1 MMDQISHYKI
11 LEKIGEGGM
20 GIVYRA
26 EDTRLKRI
34 VAIKFLPRQAVMH
47 EEDKARFVREARASA
62 LLDHSN
68 ICTVYEIDEIEGQT
82 FIVMAY
88 LEGILLKDKI
98 KNEKFSVDDAL
109 NIGVQLADG
118 LSEAHA
124 KGIIHRDIKA
134 SNIMISSKGQAK
146 IMDFGLAKSSQLTQI
161 TTSGTRMGT
170 VAYMSP
176 EQAKGAE
183 ADFRSDIWSLG
194 VVLYEMLSGKL
205 PFPGENIH
213 AVMYAILN
221 EEPIPVLNLRADIP
235 PELAW
240 IIRKA
245 MTKDLNS
252 RYQGMKEMLSDLRT
266 LKKDTGSLLTETL
279 PTYIRQKGKK
289 PKLFRITA
297 IAAVLVIVAAVSFI
311 LLNKISPP
319 SQKSIA
325 VLPFKDLSQERDQEY
340 FCDGMTEAIIG
351 NLSKIEGFRVISRTS
366 VMRYKNTEKNIKEIG
381 KELGVSAILEGSV
394 QREEHQLRLTAQLI
408 NVEDDSHIWS
418 EIYNRRLQS
427 VFEVQD
433 ELSKSIAK
441 ALEIKLTPQNIEE
454 FAKNRTTSVEAYE
467 YYLKG
472 IFHINNKY
480 INSGSEPDFEAGIE
494 FFSKSIEL
502 DTKYALAYYGL
513 AWAYEARY
521 VFTRDE
527 KFRDLVIENCKKAF
541 QFEPGLPEAN
551 AAIGWV
557 YFERKDYDNGYKSF
571 KKALSSKISNSEIYH
586 MSAVFLEGLG
596 LHEQAIK
603 MNDRALE
610 LDPIYLYTYVNRA
623 WDYIAIGDLES
634 AQKDYETARKLA
646 PKNASILRGSSYL
659 ATMMGDY
666 VLSEN
671 FIREADKIETG
682 KTGAVKALLMAIRD
696 KNKEALKLLKDDR
709 ILALLGM
716 KNEALGYLEKT
727 IEKGGYKE
735 YQYSYPALL
744 NSVFYRSL
752 KNDVRYKHILEAQKK
767 LYESR
772 LKKYGDL

>member
-1 MMDQISHYKI
+1 MDQISHYKI

-20 GIVYRA
+20 GVVYKA

-47 EEDKARFVREARASA
+47 DEDKARFVREARASA

-98 KNEKFSVDDAL
+98 KKEKLSIDDAL
-109 NIGVQLADG
+109 NIGVQIADG

-124 KGIIHRDIKA
+124 KGIVHRDIKS
-134 SNIMISSKGQAK
+134 SNIMISSKEQAK

-176 EQAKGAE
+176 EQAKGEE

-221 EEPIPVLNLRADIP
+221 EEPIPVQNLRTDIP

-252 RYQGMKEMLSDLRT
+252 RYQGMKEMLSDLRA

-279 PTYIRQKGKK
+279 PTYIRQKRKT
-289 PKLFRITA
+289 PKLFRI
-297 IAAVLVIVAAVSFI
+297 IAVAAALLIIVGISFI
-311 LLNKISPP
+311 LLSRISPP

-325 VLPFKDLSQERDQEY
+325 VLPFKDLSQEKDQEF

-381 KELGVSAILEGSV
+381 KELSVSAILEGSV
-394 QREEHQLRLTAQLI
+394 QREDHLLRLTAQLI

-472 IFHINNKY
+472 IFYVNSKY
-480 INSGSEPDFEAGIE
+480 INSGNDPDFEAGVE
-494 FFSKSIEL
+494 FFNKAIAL
-502 DTKYALAYYGL
+502 DSKYALAYYGL
-513 AWAYEARY
+513 AWAYEAKY

-527 KFRDLVIENCKKAF
+527 KFRNLVIENCKKAF
-541 QFEPGLPEAN
+541 QFKPDLPEAN

-557 YFERKDYDNGYKSF
+557 YFERRDYDNAYKSF
-571 KKALSSKISNSEIYH
+571 KKALASKTSNSEIYH

-603 MNDRALE
+603 MNNRAIE
-610 LDPIYLYTYVNRA
+610 LDPIYLYTYINRA
-623 WDYIAIGDLES
+623 WDYIVTGDLKS
-634 AQKDYETARKLA
+634 AQKDYEMARKLA
-646 PKNASILRGSSYL
+646 PRNVGVLRGSSYL
-659 ATMMGDY
+659 ATMMGNY
-666 VLSEN
+666 ALSEK
-671 FIREADKIETG
+671 FIMEADEIETG
-682 KTGAVKALLMAIRD
+682 KTVAAKALLMAARN

-716 KNEALGYLEKT
+716 KNEALDYLGKT
-727 IEKGGYKE
+727 IENGGYKE
-735 YQYSYPALL
+735 YQYSYLALL
-744 NSVFYRSL
+744 NSVFYRSI
-752 KNDVRYKHILEAQKK
+752 KDDIRFKQILAAQKK
-767 LYESR
+767 IHESR
-772 LKKYGDL
+772 VKKYGNL

>member
-1 MMDQISHYKI
+1 MDQISHYKI

-20 GIVYRA
+20 GVVYKA

-34 VAIKFLPRQAVMH
+34 VAIKFLPRQAVMR

-98 KNEKFSVDDAL
+98 KKEKLSIDDAL
-109 NIGVQLADG
+109 NIGVQIADG

-124 KGIIHRDIKA
+124 KGIVHRDIKS
-134 SNIMISSKGQAK
+134 SNIMISSKEQAK

-176 EQAKGAE
+176 EQAKGEE

-221 EEPIPVLNLRADIP
+221 EEPIPVQNLRTDIP

-252 RYQGMKEMLSDLRT
+252 RYQGMKEMLSDLRA
-266 LKKDTGSLLTETL
+266 LKKDTGSLLTETI
-279 PTYIRQKGKK
+279 PTYVGQKAKK
-289 PKLFRITA
+289 PKLVQI
-297 IAAVLVIVAAVSFI
+297 AVLVAVFLIAATVIFI

-325 VLPFKDLSQERDQEY
+325 VLPFKDLSQDKDQEF

-381 KELGVSAILEGSV
+381 KELSVSAILEGSV
-394 QREEHQLRLTAQLI
+394 QREDHLLRLTAQLI

-441 ALEIKLTPQNIEE
+441 ALKIKLTPQNIEE

-472 IFHINNKY
+472 IFYINSKY
-480 INSGSEPDFEAGIE
+480 INSGNDPDFEAGVE
-494 FFSKSIEL
+494 FFNKAIAL
-502 DTKYALAYYGL
+502 DAKYALAYYGL

-527 KFRDLVIENCKKAF
+527 KFRNLVIDNCKKAF
-541 QFEPGLPEAN
+541 QFEPDLPEAN

-557 YFERKDYDNGYKSF
+557 YFERKDYDNAYKSF
-571 KKALSSKISNSEIYH
+571 KTALSSKTSNSEIYH

-603 MNDRALE
+603 MNKRALE
-610 LDPIYLYTYVNRA
+610 LDPLYLYTYVNRA
-623 WDYIAIGDLES
+623 WDYIATGDLES
-634 AQKDYETARKLA
+634 AQKDYEAARKLA

-659 ATMMGDY
+659 TIMMGDY
-666 VLSEN
+666 ASSER
-671 FIREADKIETG
+671 FIAEAEKIEPG
-682 KTGAVKALLMAIRD
+682 KAGKVKALLSAARS
-696 KNKEALKLLKDDR
+696 KNKEALKLFQDDR
-709 ILALLGM
+709 IFALLGM
-716 KNEALGYLEKT
+716 KKEALNYIEQT
-727 IEKGGYKE
+727 IKKGGYNE
-735 YQYSYPALL
+735 YQYSYPALQ

-752 KNDVRYKHILEAQKK
+752 KNDARYKNILEVQKK